1 MIFRFYEE
9 EIAMN
14 LETPTILKKI
24 LARKQQEIIENSALI
39 SQSELIEKITL
50 GSPPRGF
57 ANAISA
63 KIESGEAA
71 VVAEIKRASPSKGV
85 ICENFDPESIAK
97 SYQLGGAC
105 CLSILTDVDF
115 FQGSNEYL
123 KVARRACQLPVIRK
137 DFIIDEYQVYE
148 SRAMEA
154 DCILL
159 IVSAL
164 SAESLSKLHELSL
177 SLGMDVLIEVHNE
190 QELEVAL
197 CLNNSIIGINNR
209 NLHTFDV
216 SLENTL
222 CLLDK
227 IPRATIIVTES
238 GIHSQSDVRLMR
250 SKNVNGFLVGEAFM
264 KTPNPGL
271 KLQEMFR

>member
-115 FQGSNEYL
+115 FQGSNDYL

>member
-1 MIFRFYEE
+1 MIFRFYKEE
-9 EIAMN
+9 TAMN

-197 CLNNSIIGINNR
+197 PLNNSMIGINNR

-227 IPRATIIVTES
+227 IPRATVVVTES

-264 KTPNPGL
+264 RTPNPGL

>member
-24 LARKQQEIIENSALI
+24 LARKQQEITENSALI

-105 CLSILTDVDF
+105 CLSVLTDVDF
-115 FQGSNEYL
+115 FEGSNEYL
-123 KVARRACQLPVIRK
+123 KAARRACQLPVIRK

-264 KTPNPGL
+264 RTPNPGL